1 MPCHGAC
8 SFEVS
13 MCPDCLLWSACRVSG
28 SLLHCLSFMGL
39 HMSISVTCPACQA
52 KLKMPETLIGKKV
65 RCKSCQTVIP
75 TDVSVPAPVKGA
87 EQVQRPMSSEKANI
101 DDEGPQSNGKPE
113 AATEMPQARSRR
125 KATVASKRSSSEEVP
140 GKASPRGLPVW
151 KKVLLYV
158 SQRPWAAMLLFYLI
172 AYAPIAF
179 AFPAST
185 SLIER
190 LAGLLFLV
198 GIVGG
203 TIMALIGVSIR
214 NPFEMLTLATIGV
227 IAGAVM
233 PTEYASSV
241 GKIAGKATGK
251 TGKRPLGEADTGV
264 GGSIAIYSCLG
275 LVLLFVHTMVKTMFW
290 VAAEKAK
297 M

>member
-1 MPCHGAC
+1 
-8 SFEVS
+8 
-13 MCPDCLLWSACRVSG
+13 
-28 SLLHCLSFMGL
+28 
-39 HMSISVTCPACQA
+39 MSISVTCPACQA
-52 KLKMPETLIGKKV
+52 KLKMPESLIGKKV
-65 RCKSCQTVIP
+65 RCKACQSVIP
-75 TDVSVPAPVKGA
+75 TDVTIPAAENGA
-87 EQVQRPMSSEKANI
+87 TTGQKPMAAEKVNRDEQGTA
-101 DDEGPQSNGKPE
+101 SNGPPE
-113 AATEMPQARSRR
+113 AATEMPKAKIRR
-125 KATVASKRSSSEEVP
+125 KPNAASGKSFSEDAP
-140 GKASPRGLPVW
+140 GVTSPQGLPAW
-151 KKVLLYV
+151 KKALLYV

-179 AFPAST
+179 SFPAST
-185 SLIER
+185 TFIEM

-214 NPFEMLTLATIGV
+214 NPFEMLTLATIGA

-233 PTEYASSV
+233 PTEYASAV
-241 GKIAGKATGK
+241 GKMAGKATGK

>member
-1 MPCHGAC
+1 
-8 SFEVS
+8 
-13 MCPDCLLWSACRVSG
+13 
-28 SLLHCLSFMGL
+28 
-39 HMSISVTCPACQA
+39 MSISVTCPACQA
-52 KLKMPETLIGKKV
+52 KLKMPETLLGKKV
-65 RCKSCQTVIP
+65 RCKACQTVIP
-75 TDVSVPAPVKGA
+75 TDVTVPAAVKGSD
-87 EQVQRPMSSEKANI
+87 QGQRPVSAEKVNR
-101 DDEGPQSNGKPE
+101 DEEGTASNGKPE
-113 AATEMPQARSRR
+113 AATEMPQVKSRR
-125 KATVASKRSSSEEVP
+125 KPTATSRRSSSEEVHSV
-140 GKASPRGLPVW
+140 ASPQGLPAW
-151 KKVLLYV
+151 KKGLLYI

-179 AFPAST
+179 SFPAST
-185 SLIER
+185 TFIEM

-227 IAGAVM
+227 IAGAVI
-233 PTEYASSV
+233 PTEYASAV
-241 GKIAGKATGK
+241 GKVAGKATGK
-251 TGKRPLGEADTGV
+251 AGKRPLGEADTGV

>member
-1 MPCHGAC
+1 
-8 SFEVS
+8 
-13 MCPDCLLWSACRVSG
+13 
-28 SLLHCLSFMGL
+28 
-39 HMSISVTCPACQA
+39 MSISVTCPACQA
-52 KLKMPETLIGKKV
+52 KLKMPESLLGKKV
-65 RCKSCQTVIP
+65 RCKACQTVIP
-75 TDVSVPAPVKGA
+75 TDMTVPATVSGTNPD
-87 EQVQRPMSSEKANI
+87 QRPVSSEKTNS
-101 DDEGPQSNGKPE
+101 DEEWTASNGKPE
-113 AATEMPQARSRR
+113 AVTDMPQAKSRR
-125 KATVASKRSSSEEVP
+125 MATTASRKSFSEDAP
-140 GKASPRGLPVW
+140 STASPQGLPAW
-151 KKVLLYV
+151 KKALLYV

-172 AYAPIAF
+172 ICAPVAF

-185 SLIER
+185 TMIEL
-190 LAGLLFLV
+190 LAGLLMVL

-241 GKIAGKATGK
+241 GKMAGKATQK
-251 TGKRPLGEADTGV
+251 TGKRPLGEVDTGV

>member
-1 MPCHGAC
+1 
-8 SFEVS
+8 
-13 MCPDCLLWSACRVSG
+13 
-28 SLLHCLSFMGL
+28 
-39 HMSISVTCPACQA
+39 MSISVTCPACQA

-65 RCKSCQTVIP
+65 RCKACQAVIP
-75 TDVSVPAPVKGA
+75 TV
-87 EQVQRPMSSEKANI
+87 
-101 DDEGPQSNGKPE
+101 
-113 AATEMPQARSRR
+113 AALPDSASGNDITPTQQA
-125 KATVASKRSSSEEVP
+125 ASSEEKKAKEKSTAVAAASDATP
-140 GKASPRGLPVW
+140 DAATVTPQTATRRKTTTTSRKSATDETRHVASPQALPAW
-151 KKVLLYV
+151 KKFILYV
-158 SQRPWAAMLLFYLI
+158 SQRPWAAMLLFYLF
-172 AYAPIAF
+172 AYAPVAF
-179 AFPAST
+179 IFPAYT
-185 SLIER
+185 FPIEI

-203 TIMALIGVSIR
+203 TIMALIGVSMR

-241 GKIAGKATGK
+241 GRMAGKATGK
-251 TGKRPLGEADTGV
+251 TGQRPLGEADTGV

-275 LVLLFVHTMVKTMFW
+275 LVLLFVHTMIKTMVW